1 MNPYEPPR
9 SQLRHFSRPP
19 TFHGNLAAVLM
30 FLALLLR
37 FGSGAAVSYMSFLRT
52 GAGYLLLEAVYR
64 GLWLWASFHLT
75 RYLRISAWWTLAGIL
90 SCIGLPVI
98 FLAARE
104 KRTWDRTAHLRPQQP
119 RVRRGDP
126 NSPW

>member
-1 MNPYEPPR
+1 
-9 SQLRHFSRPP
+9 
-19 TFHGNLAAVLM
+19 M